1 MAFNKK
7 QPDDRERWLSHYE
20 PTKMLIP
27 VASKASYTNF
37 VNCELI
43 HFSNADDIRS
53 LPHVMNGLYDAE
65 EKKSKAAKAEAKK
78 AETGSTTS
86 AKGEVEPC
94 SLKGFLLVQRCGCAI
109 RTLLHGRGV

>member
-1 MAFNKK
+1 
-7 QPDDRERWLSHYE
+7 
-20 PTKMLIP
+20 MLIP

-53 LPHVMNGLYDAE
+53 LPHVINGLYDAE
-65 EKKSKAAKAEAKK
+65 EKKSKAAKAKAKK

-94 SLKGFLLVQRCGCAI
+94 SLKSFFFFFLLVQRCGCAS